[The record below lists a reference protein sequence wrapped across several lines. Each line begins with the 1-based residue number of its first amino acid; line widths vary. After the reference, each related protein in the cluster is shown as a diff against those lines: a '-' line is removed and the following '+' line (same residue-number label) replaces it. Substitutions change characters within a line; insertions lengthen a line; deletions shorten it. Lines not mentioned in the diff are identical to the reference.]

1 MPILFDTLQKFLIMV
16 QNNVIL
22 DVHWRVYFDVKLKII
37 SQSNLFVKEKV
48 WHNGAQWC
56 TISQWNHGQN
66 KVHFMFVPIS
76 LFLKNTLIN

>member
-22 DVHWRVYFDVKLKII
+22 DVYWRVYFDVNYKSVKLVCQRK
-37 SQSNLFVKEKV
+37 SL
-48 WHNGAQWC
+48 AQWC

>member
-22 DVHWRVYFDVKLKII
+22 DVYWRVYFDVKLKII

-48 WHNGAQWC
+48 WHNGAQFHNG
-56 TISQWNHGQN
+56 IMVR
-66 KVHFMFVPIS
+66 VHFMFVPRVCCG
-76 LFLKNTLIN
+76 